1 MIVYCRCFIKEQRQE
16 QPAKLS
22 LNFSGFSVL
31 FVPPICFV
39 SQRLAAVRDV
49 TARPE
54 SRSVW
59 WGPNAFT
66 PFVSALQTAVQ
77 SSVLCVVGIT
87 HTHTHTHAHTL
98 VLFQPLR
105 EHNSCYHLTES
116 PWPTSLPVCTDGLLK
131 RTELVC
137 LVSHDDVSDRHVG
150 ISDVRV
156 ASVSDKYVTF
166 L

>member
-1 MIVYCRCFIKEQRQE
+1 M
-16 QPAKLS
+16 LS
-22 LNFSGFSVL
+22 GVNGERGKTRWSL
-31 FVPPICFV
+31 
-39 SQRLAAVRDV
+39 
-49 TARPE
+49 
-54 SRSVW
+54 
-59 WGPNAFT
+59 
-66 PFVSALQTAVQ
+66 
-77 SSVLCVVGIT
+77 
-87 HTHTHTHAHTL
+87 L

-150 ISDVRV
+150 ISDVKV